1 VASARAPGDG
11 RATARDGA
19 VSSPFTSVIEAI
31 AAPSRPRALAAGLL
45 IERVASLLRVLV
57 VSRQPASLD
66 GVMAHPS

>member
-1 VASARAPGDG
+1 
-11 RATARDGA
+11 
-19 VSSPFTSVIEAI
+19 VIEAI